1 MATLADLLGGG
12 ENPLMGLL
20 SPEQQTQA
28 KQQAQNALLTQLG
41 FGLLQASRGA
51 PGMGRPSL
59 GQVIGQVGPTAVSAY
74 QGSFD
79 KQLKDILTGMQVK
92 DYLRKQKQQEQLQ
105 AILPQVFKTTSAPGT
120 EIPTELGATG
130 NLGTYTPVMEPGKI
144 TGVQLDPQ
152 KLQALMMVPGG
163 MEAVKGL
170 AETQKLLRQSGL
182 GVGGEKM
189 ISPFSSYLTSQ
200 NPQVRQLAQTYEQG
214 YQSGRIDEDTADK
227 RALDL
232 ARMEESFQA
241 RTESAKD
248 RAAIAAEGRAERQ
261 AAREEKKLEGTESQK
276 AAAGFAERMVN
287 SEGILSQLPQ
297 GALPTTGTSMA
308 ASVPFVGGYLERQV
322 MSGEQQKFKQAASDW
337 IRAKLRKESGAAIGE
352 QEMEQ
357 EYETYFP
364 MPGDGPEVIAQK
376 AEARKIATQ
385 AMIKNA
391 GPVYTPQ
398 TIAPN
403 PRDIKKKF
411 RLE

>member
-1 MATLADLLGGG
+1 MNDDILGLLGVDVKGAK
-12 ENPLMGLL
+12 EKAFARGLL
-20 SPEQQTQA
+20 STIFNAAALSGQRPSPISNVQA
-28 KQQAQNALLTQLG
+28 LGQLG
-41 FGLLQASRGA
+41 LGA
-51 PGMGRPSL
+51 ME
-59 GQVIGQVGPTAVSAY
+59 AY
-74 QGSFD
+74 DTSFD
-79 KQLKDILTGMQVK
+79 KTLKEALTGMQVK
-92 DYLRKQKQQEQLQ
+92 DMIEKRQREKQLQ
-105 AILPQVFKTTSAPGT
+105 ALLPQVFKTTATPAT

-130 NLGTYTPVMEPGKI
+130 SLASFQPVMEPGRV

-152 KLQALMMVPGG
+152 KIQALMMIPGG
-163 MEAVKGL
+163 IEAVKGL
-170 AETQKLLRQSGL
+170 ADTQKLLRQSGL
-182 GVGGEKM
+182 GVGGDKM

-200 NPQVRQLAQTYEQG
+200 NPQVRQLAQTYESG
-214 YQSGRIDEDTADK
+214 YQTGRIDEDTADK

-248 RAAIAAEGRAERQ
+248 RAAIAAEGRAERA
-261 AAREEKKLEGTESQK
+261 AAREEKKMEGTESQK

-287 SEGILSQLPQ
+287 SEGIVSQLPQ
-297 GALPTTGTSMA
+297 QALPTTGTSIA

-403 PRDIKKKF
+403 PKDIKKKF
-411 RLE
+411 KLD

>member
-1 MATLADLLGGG
+1 MNDDILGLLGVDVKGAK
-12 ENPLMGLL
+12 EKAFTRGLL
-20 SPEQQTQA
+20 STIFQA
-28 KQQAQNALLTQLG
+28 AALSGPQRSPVSNAQALGQLG
-41 FGLLQASRGA
+41 LGA
-51 PGMGRPSL
+51 ME
-59 GQVIGQVGPTAVSAY
+59 AY
-74 QGSFD
+74 DTSFD
-79 KQLKDILTGMQVK
+79 KTLKEALTGMQVK
-92 DYLRKQKQQEQLQ
+92 DMIEKRQREKQLQ
-105 AILPQVFKTTSAPGT
+105 ALLPQVFKTTATPAT

-130 NLGTYTPVMEPGKI
+130 SLASFQPVMEPGRV

-152 KLQALMMVPGG
+152 KIQALMMIPGG
-163 MEAVKGL
+163 IEAVKGL
-170 AETQKLLRQSGL
+170 ADTQKLLRQSGL
-182 GVGGEKM
+182 GVGGDKM

-200 NPQVRQLAQTYEQG
+200 NPQVRQLAQTYESG
-214 YQSGRIDEDTADK
+214 YQTGRIDEDTADK

-248 RAAIAAEGRAERQ
+248 RAAIAAEGRAERA
-261 AAREEKKLEGTESQK
+261 AAREEKKMEGTESQK

-297 GALPTTGTSMA
+297 EALPTTGTSMA

-403 PRDIKKKF
+403 PKDIKKKF
-411 RLE
+411 KLD